1 MTMQCYD
8 LKGKTAIVTG
18 ATKGIGKEIAIKLS
32 NCGAN
37 ITLVARNKKDLMKI
51 KKIIDSSGNKSIA
64 ISADVSNLNSFNDII
79 SQTIDKWDKIDILIN
94 NAGITKDNIIMR
106 MKEEEWEDVV
116 NVNLKGCFNGIKAV
130 SREMMKNKYG
140 KIINITSVIGLIGN
154 AGQSN
159 YSASK
164 AGILGLTKSI
174 AKELGSRNITVNSIA
189 PGYIETEMT
198 EKLAEHI
205 KENLLK
211 SIPLN
216 RFGTVTDVANLTCFL
231 VSDNAHYITGQT
243 FNVDGG
249 MVMI

>member
-1 MTMQCYD
+1 MQCCN
-8 LKGKTAIVTG
+8 LKGKTAIITG

-37 ITLVARNKKDLMKI
+37 ISLVARNKKELEKV
-51 KKIIDSSGNKSIA
+51 KRIIDVSGNESIT
-64 ISADVSNLNSFNDII
+64 ISGDVSSLNSFNDIA
-79 SQTIDKWDKIDILIN
+79 SQTIAKWNKIDILIN

-106 MKEEEWEDVV
+106 MKEEEWEDVI
-116 NVNLKGCFNGIKAV
+116 NINLKGCFNGIKAV
-130 SREMMKNKYG
+130 SKEMMKNKYG

-174 AKELGSRNITVNSIA
+174 AKELGSRNVTVNSIA
-189 PGYIETEMT
+189 PGYIKTKMT
-198 EKLAEHI
+198 EALNDNI
-205 KENLLK
+205 KEKLLK

-216 RFGTVTDVANLTCFL
+216 RFGTVEDVANLTCFL
-231 VSDNAHYITGQT
+231 ISDDAHYITGQT
-243 FNVDGG
+243 FNIDGG